1 MRRLITLLTLAA
13 TVALAV
19 PAAAGTTRV
28 YKGKA
33 TSTDRDFKY
42 GAVTM
47 RVRDGKVRKLE
58 IESVTTSGCGGFMTV
73 VFAPSDPETQIV
85 KGSARIR
92 DGKLSVTYR
101 PVRSIEDQT
110 TTIKA
115 RVGARRATGTFE
127 SGDLCVN
134 AGRFTARR

>member
-1 MRRLITLLTLAA
+1 MPRFLTLLTLAA
-13 TVALAV
+13 TAALVV
-19 PAAAGTTRV
+19 PASAGTTRV

-33 TSTDRDFKY
+33 TSMDRDFKY

-47 RVRDGKVRKLE
+47 RVRGATVRKLE
-58 IESVTTSGCGGFMTV
+58 IESVTTTGCGGFMTV

-85 KGSARIR
+85 KGSAKIR

-101 PVRSIEDQT
+101 PVRSVEDQT

-115 RVGARRATGTFE
+115 TVGARRVTGTFR